1 LKVWDRSALLLDRA
15 HEASLPR
22 CLDGSMV
29 VVGSRPLRRVVG
41 VDTAK
46 NGEHGKRHA
55 GAANAATAGN
65 FHTFDGRTL
74 VCLSKYRECL
84 ITIYRRTE
92 ISTAN
97 PPVLP
102 REGRGPAPEKVDTER
117 WMLTSRRAVSKAASA
132 YASAIWKLHKSRR
145 VSRPGHVRNVAGGV

>member
-1 LKVWDRSALLLDRA
+1 VDSHLALLLDRA

-29 VVGSRPLRRVVG
+29 VVGSCPLRRLFG
-41 VDTAK
+41 IDATDD
-46 NGEHGKRHA
+46 GEHGKRHP
-55 GAANAATAGN
+55 GAADAAPAGD

-84 ITIYRRTE
+84 ITIHRRTE

-102 REGRGPAPEKVDTER
+102 REERGPAPEKVDTER

-132 YASAIWKLHKSRR
+132 DASAIWKLHKSRR